1 VGTVAIREVAE
12 GEEGKEG
19 SAVDDAVE
27 ILFGLP
33 FLIKKAVAG
42 VVKLKFSDAFP
53 AISLPLCGTIGAKE
67 RANAVAAV
75 LCLTVSFET
84 GLVGGIVLH
93 WFGGASL
100 PELREQ
106 YSRKALFPG
115 PVTKLYEAW
124 RLSMRKGPR
133 RPILNAFS
141 LTNC

>member
-1 VGTVAIREVAE
+1 VGTVAIGEVAE
-12 GEEGKEG
+12 GAEGAEG
-19 SAVDDAVE
+19 SAVENVVE
-27 ILFGLP
+27 ILLSLP
-33 FLIKKAVAG
+33 LVVKEAIAS
-42 VVKLKFSDAFP
+42 VVKLEFSDAFP

-84 GLVGGIVLH
+84 GLVGRIVLH

-115 PVTKLYEAW
+115 PVTKLYETW